1 MDTLAEELNEIDLT
15 FEQSTFLEEFSM
27 SSKPLTEVK
36 AELNQKTEKL
46 ENENLKIKQEMD
58 NILQTIKFYSDQN
71 KLLDKVSKK

>member
-15 FEQSTFLEEFSM
+15 FEQSTFLEEISM

-36 AELNQKTEKL
+36 AELKQKTEKL